1 MKRLLLMAV
10 LMMSACK
17 KNRPLP
23 VVVTSADVDVLS
35 VLTARETPN
44 VLQARFGI
52 KLKSKVLGMAGTT
65 TGGLV
70 VEQPTASD
78 AGRVYFAILTPLG
91 GPVFAITTDGTSLG
105 ILNAQDK
112 VYVRGEGTQFIVG
125 EEGTEQVD
133 VDQLAALLLGRVAI
147 QPERVTHRSRM
158 DDDVLLHVRATGPG
172 GTLLS
177 AELDVRSATPRR
189 LALLNDEG
197 ETQVQ
202 LDYGPFE
209 VVDGMTLPSEVTLT
223 VPSVE
228 LTVDLRYKSFKELDE
243 APDVFKVAV
252 PEGYQELGL
261 MEYIEGMAAAIPP
274 VDEPDTTPTSEE

>member
-35 VLTARETPN
+35 VLTARETPD

-112 VYVRGEGTQFIVG
+112 VYVLGEGTQFIVG

-158 DDDVLLHVRATGPG
+158 DDDVLHVRATGPG

-177 AELDVRSATPRR
+177 ADLDVRSAAPRR

-243 APDVFKVAV
+243 APDVF
-252 PEGYQELGL
+252 
-261 MEYIEGMAAAIPP
+261 
-274 VDEPDTTPTSEE
+274 